1 MRRSGICARAEMPP
15 GQKPS
20 RLGRAL
26 AFSLLVG
33 LLFWRIALPNASPWL
48 DIGAL
53 AVVGVF
59 LLAVK
64 SFVRDRE
71 DRSRD

>member
-1 MRRSGICARAEMPP
+1 MRRSGICVRADMSPSR
-15 GQKPS
+15 KPS

-33 LLFWRIALPNASPWL
+33 LLFWRIAMPNASPWL

-53 AVVGVF
+53 AVAAVF

-64 SFVRDRE
+64 SFVRGRGN
-71 DRSRD
+71 RPRD